1 MNSRALQVATTLIKG
16 LCACTHGGP
25 TCCETMKSG
34 FQKRKDRDS
43 RQRAAIAAKSLK
55 MTEFFE
61 EAASKNKESCSSTT
75 VCEKNRTLEEAACK
89 NKEGCSS
96 TACEKPRRVEEV
108 EQKVYEVET
117 AYSTALDYTAPSIP
131 NGSCPICC
139 ATHRQHVSEKHCAT
153 RCVSTC
159 AE

>member
-1 MNSRALQVATTLIKG
+1 
-16 LCACTHGGP
+16 
-25 TCCETMKSG
+25 MKSG

-43 RQRAAIAAKSLK
+43 RERAAIAAKSHK

-61 EAASKNKESCSSTT
+61 EAA
-75 VCEKNRTLEEAACK
+75 CK
-89 NKEGCSS
+89 NKKGGVLLLLV
-96 TACEKPRRVEEV
+96 KKL
-108 EQKVYEVET
+108 EQLKKLLAKIKKFAILLLLVKKLEQLKWLNKKFMKLRLRIAQYQIT
-117 AYSTALDYTAPSIP
+117 LLHTQR

-153 RCVSTC
+153 RCVSTW